1 MITERDRERGLRSSG
16 ATAWFWLLPALL
28 VGVVALEVTD
38 IRAIAH
44 AYRMSSGDLW
54 SLLNVSIQS
63 KAAERTFLAHEVT
76 LMLIM
81 NSAVRH
87 ASAALVLCVVPV
99 VTRMHA
105 RNQARVWGYLLS
117 LERRLNAANVDVGQ
131 SVRENPKDGSDSPSA
146 SS

>member
-1 MITERDRERGLRSSG
+1 MITEKDRERGLTSRR
-16 ATAWFWLLPALL
+16 ATAWLWLFPALF
-28 VGVVALEVTD
+28 VSIVAFELTD
-38 IRAIAH
+38 ISAIAD
-44 AYRMSSGDLW
+44 AYRMSPGDLR

-117 LERRLNAANVDVGQ
+117 LERRLNAANVEVGQ
-131 SVRENPKDGSDSPSA
+131 SVRENGSDSPSA
-146 SS
+146 SL